1 MIKKNFYII
10 LIGLLIQSCSY
21 FKSKQDVNRKLIAKV
36 YDVYLYEDEIKSILP
51 KKITK
56 EDSVLLVTNFINS
69 WAKQQLLYKKAK
81 LNLKEEQ
88 NEIERLVNK
97 YEQDLL
103 IHKYKEAVILQDL
116 DTIIS
121 NDEIEQIYIE
131 NKEIFKINEKLIMF
145 KFLQLEHSNKN
156 YNKISSLFKLESNR
170 KNIEVLKKYGIE
182 FKSFHLNDSVW
193 IKMNDVLKILPLLKG
208 FEHKIVKNKYLEINN
223 EIDTYFIQIKDVID
237 RNQLAPKN
245 YVEPTI
251 KEMILHN
258 RKLILLKKIEKTLL
272 NDATKNGNYEI
283 YK

>member
-116 DTIIS
+116 DTIIG
-121 NDEIEQIYIE
+121 NDEIEQIYNE

-145 KFLQLEHSNKN
+145 KFLQLQHSSKN

-170 KNIEVLKKYGIE
+170 KNIEELKKYGIE

-193 IKMNDVLKILPLLKG
+193 IKMNDVLKILPLLKD
-208 FEHKIVKNKYLEINN
+208 FERKIVKNKYLEINN

-251 KEMILHN
+251 KQMILHN